1 MSHGCT
7 TDDGGRFSINLRRA
21 GRYRLQATQIGYSLI
36 NTSFE
41 VTHSIDLGAL
51 VMTQRA
57 TLLEAVQ
64 ITSERPLYSVN
75 REKVVRQTADDPL
88 TRSDVSV
95 DALRQTPDVEVDA
108 RGNVSFHGSSNVKIW
123 INGQPSTLDAQS
135 LRQYLN
141 SMPASAISRIETIT
155 NPSVRYAVAGS
166 DEVIN
171 IGINITVECEQLLI
185 LCADDDYTT
194 GNHQL
199 AKAYDNKQEACCGR
213 FFSDFSNVGLTIY
226 FQSYS
231 GAHGT
236 LRDIAT
242 AAASIASW
250 L

>member
-1 MSHGCT
+1 MPHGCT
-7 TDDGGRFSINLRRA
+7 TDDGGRFCINLRHA
-21 GRYRLQATQIGYSLI
+21 GRYRQLASQIGYSLI
-36 NTSFE
+36 NTTFE
-41 VTHSIDLGAL
+41 VTHSIDIGAL

-64 ITSERPLYSVN
+64 ITCERPLYSVN
-75 REKVVRQTADDPL
+75 GEKVVCQIADYPL
-88 TRSDVSV
+88 ARSDVAG

-108 RGNVSFHGSSNVKIW
+108 HGNVSFHGSSDVKIW

-141 SMPASAISRIETIT
+141 SIETIT
-155 NPSVRYAVAGS
+155 NPSARYAVAGS

-171 IGINITVECEQLLI
+171 NIINTTVECEQLLI
-185 LCADDDYTT
+185 LCANDDYTT

-199 AKAYDNKQEACCGR
+199 AEAYDNKQEACCDR

-226 FQSYS
+226 LQSYS
-231 GAHGT
+231 GAPGT
-236 LRDIAT
+236 RRDMAT

-250 L
+250 I